1 MKSYQT
7 KIPIFK
13 ESTVDDYEHGESSRE
28 RQVVPIDIQFKG
40 DTVKEVVKEIKE
52 FHCVSDDYLLIE
64 PCGETGRVDVMIM
77 EDRDGI
83 KMEKGDRNYQQ
94 WVKGEKTLWS
104 AIYTYYVQEVRP
116 ASLS

>member
-1 MKSYQT
+1 
-7 KIPIFK
+7 
-13 ESTVDDYEHGESSRE
+13 
-28 RQVVPIDIQFKG
+28 
-40 DTVKEVVKEIKE
+40 
-52 FHCVSDDYLLIE
+52 
-64 PCGETGRVDVMIM
+64 M

-83 KMEKGDRNYQQ
+83 KMEKGDRNYRQ